1 MAQERKEEMVGYR
14 VSVAKFQRPEA
25 DATNYLTYRVSDAA
39 AKLDFWQPPR
49 RQGPKESGRG
59 GGDQGG
65 GEGGCRDWS
74 VPAQKT
80 LRSLM

>member
-1 MAQERKEEMVGYR
+1 MVGYR

-39 AKLDFWQPPR
+39 AKLDFWQSPR
-49 RQGPKESGRG
+49 RQAPRNLAGGTRG
-59 GGDQGG
+59 GGVVVKIG
-65 GEGGCRDWS
+65 

-80 LRSLM
+80 LGSLM